1 MSTDFYMFQDMLN
14 NQKSEEG
21 VIALFYDKMVKTN
34 EINDKGFP
42 VFTTKTY
49 VKIRIRDNSDIYE
62 QPAKDNDIKRF
73 PTEYNRYLLEK
84 KELDKGTPL
93 SQFAFINVEQLEH
106 CKMRGVFT
114 IERLSELTEEQAREL
129 DLEKEK
135 ELAVKFLDVSKN
147 NKTLDDFSKKEKKY
161 KAEIKKL
168 TAEIERL
175 KALVNE

>member
-1 MSTDFYMFQDMLN
+1 MSTDFYMFQNMIN

-21 VIALFYDKMVKTN
+21 VFATFYDKMVKTG
-34 EINDKGFP
+34 EFNDKGLP
-42 VFTTKTY
+42 VFITKTY

-62 QPAKDNDIKRF
+62 QPASDKDINRF

-84 KELDKGTPL
+84 KEVEKGTPL
-93 SQFAFINVEQLEH
+93 TQFAFMNLEQLET

-114 IERLSELTEEQAREL
+114 IERLSDLTEEQAQ
-129 DLEKEK
+129 DLSLTKEK
-135 ELAVKFLDVSKN
+135 ELAIKFLEVSKN
-147 NKTLDDFSKKEKKY
+147 NKTLDDFLKKEKKY

-168 TAEIERL
+168 TAEVERL